1 MIIGSI
7 DTLGQES
14 LEYPVAIQ
22 KALDYLKTTDVTKL
36 DDGKYKIPGTD
47 YEANVQR
54 YMTKD
59 ESECRP
65 ESHEKYV
72 DIQYIAVG
80 EEAFGWCPLSPNLTV
95 SEAYNAEKD
104 VGFFARLV
112 PDTNIVLSPGCFA
125 IVFPEDVHRPK
136 GAANGEKMPVVKVV
150 VKIPVSDV

>member
-14 LEYPVAIQ
+14 LGYPVAIQ

-36 DDGKYKIPGTD
+36 DDGKYKIPGTS

-80 EEAFGWCPLSPNLTV
+80 EEAFGWCPLSPE
-95 SEAYNAEKD
+95 SH
-104 VGFFARLV
+104 
-112 PDTNIVLSPGCFA
+112 CQ
-125 IVFPEDVHRPK
+125 
-136 GAANGEKMPVVKVV
+136 
-150 VKIPVSDV
+150 